1 MELLKRFVKLL
12 CRYPEILGE
21 KVLQAESKTMPAI
34 SKEFEELLTRATKYV
49 YELQEL
55 EVQEWPEFTLDILR
69 ADRIKCI
76 GYSNRSRL
84 YSVLL
89 KDGKVRY
96 VSYDSVIIK

>member
-1 MELLKRFVKLL
+1 MSLLERFVKLL
-12 CRYPEILGE
+12 CSYPEILGE
-21 KVLQAESKTMPAI
+21 KVLQGENKPTV
-34 SKEFEELLTRATKYV
+34 SKEFEELLRNDLRRG

-55 EVQEWPEFTLDILR
+55 EVQEWPEFILYSLR
-69 ADRIKCI
+69 ADQIKCI

-96 VSYDSVIIK
+96 VDYDSAIIK